1 MVSIHGPLG
10 NEPNTLTSAPLR
22 SCNML
27 QWLKLPHIYLCISR
41 AASDVNSHWF
51 LAPCLACWIRYMR
64 SSFTIHGGSPFML
77 VASPATLDMPT
88 IAPGP
93 VASWIRRWSS
103 EPKIAGSSPARV
115 IFLALQTG
123 FPLAVPFLQSTN
135 SAIGNHSQNAASEDR
150 THDLRIMRPTRC

>member
-41 AASDVNSHWF
+41 AASDVNGHWF

-88 IAPGP
+88 IALGP

-103 EPKIAGSSPARV
+103 EPKIAGSSQGHIFGAANWISARCAV
-115 IFLALQTG
+115 
-123 FPLAVPFLQSTN
+123 LAVHKFCNWEAFPKC
-135 SAIGNHSQNAASEDR
+135 GE
-150 THDLRIMRPTRC
+150 